1 MKKVTFLDSDTY
13 FRLKKDLHTFL
24 QFSQRLNSISK
35 KVLVHVRYLKFPAQW
50 NCIFLCYNPYI
61 LSIHISILDEQDCI
75 LR

>member
-35 KVLVHVRYLKFPAQW
+35 KVLVHVRFMLNFRLSGTAYFSAIIR
-50 NCIFLCYNPYI
+50 IFFQFI
-61 LSIHISILDEQDCI
+61 LAY
-75 LR
+75 